1 MYGGPVD
8 LDLDICMDAPLRTS
22 SIVLMTPCCEYL
34 EAAPRG
40 WSRAWSGFDMTAVT
54 VKDGARGPRPLRKL
68 LSTSSSC
75 LETSHDGW
83 MHREGSTHSLY

>member
-1 MYGGPVD
+1 MEAS
-8 LDLDICMDAPLRTS
+8 LTS

-34 EAAPRG
+34 EADPRG

-75 LETSHDGW
+75 LKTGARDGG
-83 MHREGSTHSLY
+83 REGSTRS